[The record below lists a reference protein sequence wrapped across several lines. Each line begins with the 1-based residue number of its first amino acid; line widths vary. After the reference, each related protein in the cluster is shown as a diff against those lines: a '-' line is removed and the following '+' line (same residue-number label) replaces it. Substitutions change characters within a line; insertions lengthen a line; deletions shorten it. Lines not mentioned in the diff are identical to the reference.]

1 MYGFHLSD
9 RWNVLPNPNISRVVI
24 LRIPQVGLD
33 YRYPKYHNFSNR
45 SFFADMLDICNDKLT
60 GAKDGGND
68 SDRNH
73 LRPSEAPGYMA
84 LFQPFGI

>member
-1 MYGFHLSD
+1 MRYQRFLD
-9 RWNVLPNPNISRVVI
+9 R
-24 LRIPQVGLD
+24 
-33 YRYPKYHNFSNR
+33 HNFESLLEVSTVPVTCAKSVIR
-45 SFFADMLDICNDKLT
+45 HSNDKLT